1 MSTAPALSA
10 NLSRLLKRCPQWVE
24 FRAGEARCEGY
35 RHAIGANNGL
45 TALAKRGLLYVRFDG
60 GNVFRMSDAG
70 RIAREAL
77 DAPPAPVVTIHDPRF
92 PPMPHLANLP

>member
-1 MSTAPALSA
+1 MNPLTD

-45 TALAKRGLLYVRFDG
+45 VALAKRGLLYCRWDN
-60 GNVFRMSDAG
+60 GNVFRLTDQG
-70 RIAREAL
+70 RLIREAL
-77 DAPPAPVVTIHDPRF
+77 ENPPAVAPVS
-92 PPMPHLANLP
+92 